1 MRRKCRLS
9 GHRVN
14 SDGTSEGTRVRSI
27 SGAIANAGLS
37 AAGGLIVAGSTAM
50 PALAQG
56 TADSPGQLVLLQV
69 LVVIFALTAAGA
81 ILWGISCRRRGRFLD
96 RLFESL
102 PGPRLVVNPDGK
114 TVVATSSWIRLL
126 GETDAPID
134 TLASLAARDGAD
146 GKARF
151 DALLDSVSKGQP
163 ARADFRLDLPD
174 MEFVEVSAVPPGE
187 ASDSVFWRLEDVSER
202 YELERVIRTEQE
214 KLIEFVEN
222 APIGFYSVDGE
233 GRFRYVNATFAEWLG
248 RTEAELIN
256 GHVRLRDFLPDRL
269 VKTCEPHS
277 PLAGETGDCVGDT
290 AFAGRDGEIFNAY
303 VTQTVIVNELNGDL
317 RTRTLVRHLSGERH
331 FAEAVRVSQ
340 ERFQR
345 FFFDAPVGIVLLDA
359 DACITECNQ
368 AFATATG
375 LESERAV
382 GLSFADVVIEEDR
395 DKFSDW
401 VVSAYDNDD
410 PPTPIEVR
418 LDGTRGVTVS
428 LYAGRAENAPE
439 NGENGENGVEETPS
453 VNLIIH
459 VTDLSEQKRIEAQF
473 FQSQKM
479 ELVGQLAGG
488 IAHDFNNLLT
498 AMIGFCD
505 LLLLRHTPRDQ
516 SFADIQQI
524 KQNANRAA
532 NLVRQLLAFSRQQ
545 TLQPKVLDMTDVLS
559 ETSYLLRRLIGA
571 DIELKFYHGRDLW
584 LMKADQGQFEQV
596 VINLAVNARD
606 AMEGGGSLTI
616 RTSNVYAGDPRLRDY
631 KGIPDADYVLL
642 EMQDNGTGI
651 PDEVIDKI
659 FEPFFTTKEVGAGTG
674 LGLSTV
680 YGIVKQTGGYVFA
693 DNVAGMGA
701 RFSVY
706 LPRFQEEETDE
717 EPAPPAEQE
726 ERRDLTG
733 VGTVMLVEDEDA
745 VRLFGARA
753 LRNKG
758 YSVVEAKDGESA
770 LEVLNGVVDGM
781 ATTVDGEK
789 IDLLITDVVMPGVD
803 GPTLVRE
810 VRERY
815 PELKVIFISGYTE
828 DTFRDKL
835 GAGEEVEFLSKPF
848 TLQQLAGKVKEV
860 LEGARKGRG

>member
-1 MRRKCRLS
+1 MPGQRIQFWTTDFRR
-9 GHRVN
+9 
-14 SDGTSEGTRVRSI
+14 GTLALAAVGLFAV
-27 SGAIANAGLS
+27 GAFLGAGV
-37 AAGGLIVAGSTAM
+37 AAG
-50 PALAQG
+50 PAAAQAVTLDAAAQQG
-56 TADSPGQLVLLQV
+56 DLVVMQV
-69 LVVIFALTAAGA
+69 LAAAFALVAVAA
-81 ILWGISCRRRGRFLD
+81 LVWGVVSRRRGRVLSV
-96 RLFESL
+96 LFDSL
-102 PGPRLVVNPDGK
+102 PSPRLVVDRDGNS
-114 TVVATSSWIRLL
+114 VAATSSWKQLL
-126 GETDAPID
+126 GDTDAPI
-134 TLASLAARDGAD
+134 AALAALAAKDGAD

-151 DALLDSVSKGQP
+151 DSLLSAVDNMEP
-163 ARADFRLDLPD
+163 AHADFRLGLPD
-174 MEFVEVSAVPPGE
+174 MNYAEVSAMPLTKG
-187 ASDSVFWRLEDVSER
+187 SDSTMWRVEDVSER

-222 APIGFYSVDGE
+222 APIGFYSVDRD
-233 GRFRYVNATFAEWLG
+233 GRFRYVNSTFADWLG
-248 RTEAELIN
+248 KTETELTN
-256 GHVRLRDFLPDRL
+256 GNVRLRDLLPDRL

-277 PLAGETGDCVGDT
+277 PLPGEGGDGIGET
-290 AFAGRDGEIFNAY
+290 AFAGRDGELFDAY
-303 VTQTVIVNELNGDL
+303 VTQTVVVDESSGDL

-331 FAEAVRVSQ
+331 FAEAIRVSQ

-368 AFATATG
+368 AFATTTE
-375 LESERAV
+375 LESEEAV
-382 GLSFADVVIEEDR
+382 GQSFSEVVLLEDR
-395 DKFSDW
+395 DKFTRW
-401 VVSAYDNDD
+401 VSSAYEAEEL
-410 PPTPIEVR
+410 PTPIEVR
-418 LDGTRGVTVS
+418 LDGGKGVTVS
-428 LYAGRAENAPE
+428 LYAGRAENALE
-439 NGENGENGVEETPS
+439 SGDNGVAGSPS
-453 VNLIIH
+453 VGLIVH
-459 VTDLSEQKRIEAQF
+459 VFDLSEQKRIEAQF

-606 AMEGGGSLTI
+606 AMNGGGSLTI

-631 KGIPDADYVLL
+631 EGIPDADYVLL
-642 EMQDNGTGI
+642 EMQDSGTGI
-651 PDEVIDKI
+651 HDDVIGKI

-693 DNVAGMGA
+693 DNVAEDGA
-701 RFSVY
+701 KFSVY
-706 LPRFQEEETDE
+706 LPRFREEESAE
-717 EPAPPAEQE
+717 EVVAPVE
-726 ERRDLTG
+726 EEEVRRDLTG

-758 YSVVEAKDGESA
+758 YSVVEAKDGEGA

-810 VRERY
+810 VRQRY

-860 LEGARKGRG
+860 MDGESAGKA

>member
-1 MRRKCRLS
+1 MDFSGRRFS
-9 GHRVN
+9 GVAAVV
-14 SDGTSEGTRVRSI
+14 SKA
-27 SGAIANAGLS
+27 GAVGAAGL
-37 AAGGLIVAGSTAM
+37 AFAGGTAV
-50 PALAQG
+50 PAAAQVS
-56 TADSPGQLVLLQV
+56 AESQDKLVLLQV
-69 LVVIFALTAAGA
+69 LVAVFALISLCAV
-81 ILWGISCRRRGRFLD
+81 IWGILCRRRGRFLD

-102 PGPRLVVNPDGK
+102 PSPRLVVDGSGK
-114 TVVATSSWIRLL
+114 PVAATSSWVRLL
-126 GETDAPID
+126 GDNDAPID
-134 TLASLAARDGAD
+134 ALAALAAGDGAD

-151 DALLDSVSKGQP
+151 DALLTSLADGKS
-163 ARADFRLDLPD
+163 ARADFQLGLPGMD
-174 MEFVEVSAVPPGE
+174 FVEVSAVPPNE
-187 ASDSVFWRLEDVSER
+187 ESDSVIWRLEDVSER

-222 APIGFYSVDGE
+222 APIGFYSVDRE
-233 GRFRYVNATFAEWLG
+233 GCFRYVNSTFAEWLG
-248 RTEAELIN
+248 KTEAELVN
-256 GHVRLRDFLPDRL
+256 GDVRLRDLLPDRL
-269 VKTCEPHS
+269 VKTCDPYS
-277 PLAGETGDCVGDT
+277 PLPGEDGDGVGETV
-290 AFAGRDGEIFNAY
+290 FAGRDGEMFDAY
-303 VTQTVIVNELNGDL
+303 VTQTVVVNESNGDL

-368 AFATATG
+368 AFATTTG
-375 LESERAV
+375 LEGERAE
-382 GLSFADVVIEEDR
+382 GLSFVDVVLEEDR
-395 DKFSDW
+395 DKFSRW
-401 VVSAYDNDD
+401 VSSAYEADES
-410 PPTPIEVR
+410 PTPIEIR
-418 LDGTRGVTVS
+418 LDAGKAVTVS
-428 LYAGRAENAPE
+428 LYAGHAENAPDT
-439 NGENGENGVEETPS
+439 GD
-453 VNLIIH
+453 VNLAEPLSVGLIVH
-459 VTDLSEQKRIEAQF
+459 VFDLSEQKRIEAQF

-488 IAHDFNNLLT
+488 IAHYFNNLLT

-606 AMEGGGSLTI
+606 AMDGGGALTI

-631 KGIPDADYVLL
+631 EGIPDADYVLL
-642 EMQDNGTGI
+642 EMQDSGTGI
-651 PDEVIDKI
+651 PGDVIEKI

-693 DNVAGMGA
+693 DNVEDEGA
-701 RFSVY
+701 KFSVY
-706 LPRFQEEETDE
+706 LPRFQEDEADE
-717 EPAPPAEQE
+717 EVAAPAEE
-726 ERRDLTG
+726 EEVRRDLTG

-758 YSVVEAKDGESA
+758 YSVVEAKDGEGA

-810 VRERY
+810 VRQRY

-860 LEGARKGRG
+860 LDGDGAGKG

>member
-1 MRRKCRLS
+1 MGRTR
-9 GHRVN
+9 GI
-14 SDGTSEGTRVRSI
+14 GTYSVRFAWPTLLTFS
-27 SGAIANAGLS
+27 AVF
-37 AAGGLIVAGSTAM
+37 AAG
-50 PALAQG
+50 PALAQNAG
-56 TADSPGQLVLLQV
+56 ETATGSLYTAIAALSLVA
-69 LVVIFALTAAGA
+69 VVA
-81 ILWGISCRRRGRFLD
+81 IGWGIVSRRKTRVLGK
-96 RLFESL
+96 LFESL
-102 PGPRLVVNPDGK
+102 PSPRLVVGVNGK
-114 TVVATSSWIRLL
+114 PITATASWRKLL
-126 GETDAPID
+126 GDDETSLDA
-134 TLASLAARDGAD
+134 LSELAAQDGAD
-146 GKARF
+146 GRERFERLRAAARNG
-151 DALLDSVSKGQP
+151 KP
-163 ARADFRLDLPD
+163 ARAEFRLGLPD
-174 MEFVEVSAVPPGE
+174 QEVVEI
-187 ASDSVFWRLEDVSER
+187 SVMMLENGADTMFWRLEDVSER

-222 APIGFYSVDGE
+222 APIGFYSVDRD
-233 GRFRYVNATFAEWLG
+233 GRFQYVNSTFADWFG
-248 RTEAELIN
+248 RTEADLTN
-256 GHVRLRDFLPDRL
+256 GHTRLRDLLPDRL
-269 VKTCEPHS
+269 VKACSAHS
-277 PLAGETGDCVGDT
+277 PLAEQDGDAVGETEFVGRNGDSFD
-290 AFAGRDGEIFNAY
+290 AY
-303 VTQTVIVNELNGDL
+303 ITQTVVVDDANGDL
-317 RTRTLVRHLSGERH
+317 RTRTLVRHLSGERN
-331 FAEAVRVSQ
+331 FAEAIRVSQ

-345 FFFDAPVGIVLLDA
+345 FFFDAPVGIALLDA
-359 DACITECNQ
+359 DARVSECNQ
-368 AFATATG
+368 TFETTSRLDPG
-375 LESERAV
+375 RAV
-382 GLSFADVVIEEDR
+382 GKAFADFVNGEDR
-395 DKFSDW
+395 DKFERW
-401 VVSAYDNDD
+401 ISAAYEADET
-410 PPTPIEVR
+410 PTPVEVR
-418 LDGTRGVTVS
+418 LGDDDIVTVS
-428 LYAGRAENAPE
+428 LYAARAESAE
-439 NGENGENGVEETPS
+439 GTMTG
-453 VNLIIH
+453 LIVH
-459 VTDLSEQKRIEAQF
+459 VFDLSEQKRIEAQF

-479 ELVGQLAGG
+479 DLVGQLAGG

-545 TLQPKVLDMTDVLS
+545 TLQPKILDMTDVLS

-606 AMEGGGSLTI
+606 AMNGGGTLTI
-616 RTSNVYAGDPRLRDY
+616 RTSNVFAGDPRLRAY
-631 KGIPDADYVLL
+631 EGIPDGDYVLL
-642 EMQDNGTGI
+642 EMQDSGTGI
-651 PDEVIDKI
+651 DEDVIGKI
-659 FEPFFTTKEVGAGTG
+659 FEPFFTTKDVGAGTG

-693 DNVAGMGA
+693 DNVTAEDAGAGEDGATTGA

-706 LPRFQEEETDE
+706 LPRYREEEDDASVAEAE
-717 EPAPPAEQE
+717 EEDAP
-726 ERRDLTG
+726 RDLTG
-733 VGTVMLVEDEDA
+733 AGTVMLVEDEDA

-758 YSVVEAKDGESA
+758 YSVVEAKDGEGA

-810 VRERY
+810 VRDRY

-860 LEGARKGRG
+860 MDGESGSA

>member
-1 MRRKCRLS
+1 M
-9 GHRVN
+9 
-14 SDGTSEGTRVRSI
+14 
-27 SGAIANAGLS
+27 
-37 AAGGLIVAGSTAM
+37 
-50 PALAQG
+50 Q
-56 TADSPGQLVLLQV
+56 
-69 LVVIFALTAAGA
+69 ALTAVLAVVALAA
-81 ILWGISCRRRGRFLD
+81 IVWGTICHRRGRVLAE
-96 RLFESL
+96 LFDSL
-102 PGPRLVVNPDGK
+102 PSPRLVVDRDGK
-114 TVVATSSWIRLL
+114 PVVATSSWKKLL
-126 GETDAPID
+126 GESETPVAS
-134 TLASLAARDGAD
+134 LAALAARDGTD

-151 DALLDSVSKGQP
+151 DDLLAAVANREP
-163 ARADFRLDLPD
+163 ARADFRLGLPD
-174 MEFVEVSAVPPGE
+174 MGFVEISAMPQT
-187 ASDSVFWRLEDVSER
+187 AQSDSVTWRLEDVSER

-222 APIGFYSVDGE
+222 APIGFYSVDRD
-233 GRFRYVNATFAEWLG
+233 GRFRYVNSTFAEWLG
-248 RTEAELIN
+248 KTETELTN
-256 GHVRLRDFLPDRL
+256 GNVRLRDLLPDRL
-269 VKTCEPHS
+269 VKTCAPHS
-277 PLAGETGDCVGDT
+277 PLPGEGGDGIGET
-290 AFAGRDGEIFNAY
+290 AFAGRDGEQFDAY
-303 VTQTVIVNELNGDL
+303 VTQTVVVDEATGDL

-368 AFATATG
+368 AFATTTE
-375 LESERAV
+375 LESAHAV
-382 GLSFADVVIEEDR
+382 GRSFADVVLSEDR
-395 DKFSDW
+395 DKFSRW
-401 VVSAYDNDD
+401 VSSAYEADE

-418 LDGTRGVTVS
+418 LDGAKGVTVS
-428 LYAGRAENAPE
+428 LYAGRAENAAE
-439 NGENGENGVEETPS
+439 FGDDGVAGPPS
-453 VNLIIH
+453 VGLIVH
-459 VTDLSEQKRIEAQF
+459 VFDLSEQKRIEAQF

-479 ELVGQLAGG
+479 EMVGQLAGG

-606 AMEGGGSLTI
+606 AMNGGGALTI

-631 KGIPDADYVLL
+631 EGIPDADYVLL
-642 EMQDNGTGI
+642 EMQDDGTGI
-651 PDEVIDKI
+651 PDDVIGKI

-693 DNVAGMGA
+693 DNVADEGA
-701 RFSVY
+701 KFSVY
-706 LPRFQEEETDE
+706 LPRFREEEADVEVIAPVEPE
-717 EPAPPAEQE
+717 EI
-726 ERRDLTG
+726 RRDLTG

-758 YSVVEAKDGESA
+758 YSVVEAKDGEGA

-810 VRERY
+810 VRQRY

-860 LEGARKGRG
+860 LDGESAGKG